1 MLLEWSTSDLYL
13 SVRMNKTPETIL
25 ARTQAAQ
32 WLRVQTALGFPACLP
47 GRATLKCILGCQS
60 HLNGVTALSYPWD
73 MTHGTLQ
80 AAEQSTRSLVLGNYW
95 KLVQE
100 AGVPRRAQP
109 ESTLL
114 GKSGVSA
121 FSQMT
126 KLT

>member
-73 MTHGTLQ
+73 MDPWDTP
-80 AAEQSTRSLVLGNYW
+80 SC
-95 KLVQE
+95 
-100 AGVPRRAQP
+100 
-109 ESTLL
+109 
-114 GKSGVSA
+114 
-121 FSQMT
+121 
-126 KLT
+126 